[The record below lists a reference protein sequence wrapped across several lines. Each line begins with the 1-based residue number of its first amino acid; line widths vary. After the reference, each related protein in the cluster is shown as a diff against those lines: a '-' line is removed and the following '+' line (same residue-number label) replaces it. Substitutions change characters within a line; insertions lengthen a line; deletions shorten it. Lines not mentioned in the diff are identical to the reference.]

1 MTERQPKV
9 YDPYVYHKPHG
20 IRWKGSV
27 LPKALP
33 STLVVTIVA
42 IIVTVLYEKTD
53 VKLSIDSTFIP
64 ILGFVVGLLLTYRTN
79 TAYDRY
85 WEGRRLWSVLI
96 VAIRNLTRIIW
107 INVKE
112 DEGTKDILEKKTA
125 INLLMGFAV
134 ATKHYLREEEGSNY
148 DDLKHLISNIKSD
161 LPGFAPIE
169 DQDLT
174 ENIIREN
181 SKLGRQLSLRM
192 FKPKI
197 KPHQRRKGTPIPVN
211 HNLPLEI
218 TLYLS
223 SYIDSRAQQK
233 KADVPSTNSMYAAL
247 NTMVDCLTQFER
259 ILRSPIP
266 VAYSIHLKQTVWIY
280 CLSLPFQLVKNL
292 HYITIPIVFLACII
306 LMGIELIGTEIE
318 NPFGYDENDL
328 ELDAFCFL
336 IKRELDTITS
346 NPRPIVESWVYNQEN
361 HPFGDDVTGTDA
373 RKLSIDDV
381 RSKLSSS
388 SNNDTNRSSLDIS
401 VQQ

>member
-1 MTERQPKV
+1 MVKRNQPKV
-9 YDPYVYHKPHG
+9 YDPYVYHKPHS

-27 LPKALP
+27 LPRVLP

-42 IIVTVLYEKTD
+42 VIVTVLYEKTD
-53 VKLSIDSTFIP
+53 VKLGIDSTFIP

-85 WEGRRLWSVLI
+85 WEGRRFWSVLV
-96 VAIRNLTRIIW
+96 VAIRNLTRTIW

-125 INLLMGFAV
+125 INLLLGFAV
-134 ATKHYLREEEGSNY
+134 ATKHYLREEEGSNHE
-148 DDLKHLISNIKSD
+148 DLKYLISNIKSS

-174 ENIIREN
+174 ENKIREN
-181 SKLGRQLSLRM
+181 LKLGRQSSLKM
-192 FKPKI
+192 FKPKV
-197 KPHQRRKGTPIPVN
+197 KPHQRRKGTPIPVS

-223 SYIDSRAQQK
+223 SYIDTLAQK
-233 KADVPSTNSMYAAL
+233 KKTDVPTTNSMYAAL

-266 VAYSIHLKQTVWIY
+266 LAYSIHLKQTVWIY
-280 CLSLPFQLVKNL
+280 CLSLPFQLIKNL
-292 HYITIPIVFLACII
+292 HYITIPVVFLASMI
-306 LMGIELIGTEIE
+306 LMGIEL
-318 NPFGYDENDL
+318 
-328 ELDAFCFL
+328 L
-336 IKRELDTITS
+336 IKRELDKITS
-346 NPRPIVESWVYNQEN
+346 NPRPTVESWVYNQN
-361 HPFGDDVTGTDA
+361 NYPFGDDVTGTEA

-388 SNNDTNRSSLDIS
+388 SSNNDGNKSSLDIS